1 MTIVLNDTITTVI
14 ESLYLKNKLSFD
26 LEKFLVNYKGNID
39 EKFTENLVHFNHE
52 YDKEGKQEGKQDK
65 DDHFNEFIH
74 ELTCYISKL
83 LDIEERITSLNK
95 LYPDKDL
102 MYSLDAKGNIQVK
115 KIEYSRI
122 GF

>member
-1 MTIVLNDTITTVI
+1 MTIVLNDTIATVI

-39 EKFTENLVHFNHE
+39 EKFTENLVHFHHE
-52 YDKEGKQEGKQDK
+52 CNKEYDK

-83 LDIEERITSLNK
+83 LEIEERITSLNK
-95 LYPDKDL
+95 LYPTRDL
-102 MYSLDAKGNIQVK
+102 IYSLDAKGNIQVK

>member
-1 MTIVLNDTITTVI
+1 MTIVLNDTISTVI
-14 ESLYLKNKLSFD
+14 KSLYNRNKLSFD

-39 EKFTENLVHFNHE
+39 EKFTENLVRFNHE
-52 YDKEGKQEGKQDK
+52 CNKKEGKDEN
-65 DDHFNEFIH
+65 FNEFIH

-95 LYPDKDL
+95 LYPDRDL

-115 KIEYSRI
+115 KKEYSRI